1 MKKNALLQYK
11 MNRKTDDDDKG
22 GGGGGDETIESLKAK
37 LSEFRDNNINLT
49 KKLAE
54 VEGIGEQF
62 NAFKKQFEGID
73 PEQVKS
79 IQETQR
85 KITEKEL
92 IDRGEIETV
101 FSGRVE
107 VLKSDFNGKL
117 SAKDAELER
126 LKGELYKVNKR
137 INIDS
142 AAAKS
147 LAENKINPVLHD
159 AVYSMIKDKFTLADD
174 GAVVAYDD
182 KGQILHGAD
191 GGNLTIAGFVAG
203 LDGYYKTPSSGGGS
217 RGNDGGGGGGGENL
231 NSRDN
236 IRAGLGDL

>member
-11 MNRKTDDDDKG
+11 LNRKTDDDDKG

-54 VEGIGEQF
+54 VEGIGAQF

-73 PEQVKS
+73 PEQVKAM
-79 IQETQR
+79 QEQQR
-85 KITEKEL
+85 KIAEKEL
-92 IDRGEIETV
+92 IDRGELETV
-101 FSGRVE
+101 LAKRME
-107 VLKSDFNGKL
+107 LATSDFTGKMG
-117 SAKDAELER
+117 AKDAELER
-126 LKGELYKVNKR
+126 LKADLYKVNKR
-137 INIDS
+137 VNIDS
-142 AAAKS
+142 AAAK
-147 LAENKINPVLHD
+147 AMADQRINPVLHD
-159 AVYSMIKDKFTLADD
+159 AVYSMIGSKFTLADD
-174 GAVVAYDD
+174 GSVVAYDD

-217 RGNDGGGGGGGENL
+217 RGSGGGSGGGGENRS
-231 NSRDN
+231 SREN